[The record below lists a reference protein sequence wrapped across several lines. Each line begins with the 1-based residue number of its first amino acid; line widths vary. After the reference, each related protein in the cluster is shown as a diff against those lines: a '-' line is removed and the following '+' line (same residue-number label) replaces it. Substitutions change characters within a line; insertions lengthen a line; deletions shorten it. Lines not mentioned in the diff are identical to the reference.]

1 MRLYVMQR
9 RLRLINSRHWD
20 GLFDLP
26 SGGPPSVVP
35 INVGEFVT
43 VFTYFNSTLR
53 INYPG
58 RLKSLSTYGSRYA
71 STEASSEVMSKN

>member
-1 MRLYVMQR
+1 M
-9 RLRLINSRHWD
+9 LINRRHWD

-26 SGGPPSVVP
+26 SGGPSVVP
-35 INVGEFVT
+35 RNVGEFVT
-43 VFTYFNSTLR
+43 VSTYFNSTLR